1 MYEVIGISF
10 TNSNRVYYFSPN
22 DIIVEK
28 KDKVIVE
35 TERGMQIGTVIT
47 GLINLDKEK
56 VVLPIKTVLRKA
68 TEEDLK
74 KQEENDKLSLIALD
88 NAKKIAKKLNLE
100 MNFTNCS
107 FTLDKNQ
114 LIFNFTA
121 DDRIDFREL
130 AKKLAGIYKTRIE
143 LRQIGV
149 RDKAKEIGGLGPC
162 GRFLCCNTILN
173 YFNIF

>member
-35 TERGMQIGTVIT
+35 TERGMQIGTVVT
-47 GLINLDKEK
+47 EVINLDKEK

-74 KQEENDKLSLIALD
+74 KQEENDKLRYYNDLEASKERGIEQGIEQGIEDKSKEVVINMLNKNMDYETISEISGKTIEEI
-88 NAKKIAKKLNLE
+88 KKIENDINSL
-100 MNFTNCS
+100 
-107 FTLDKNQ
+107 
-114 LIFNFTA
+114 
-121 DDRIDFREL
+121 
-130 AKKLAGIYKTRIE
+130 
-143 LRQIGV
+143 
-149 RDKAKEIGGLGPC
+149 
-162 GRFLCCNTILN
+162 
-173 YFNIF
+173 